1 LTIKEVTV
9 NLGGRSY
16 PILIGTGLLPRL
28 GELLRARF
36 TAQRIMVITNDTVR
50 GLYGNVVESSLRRT
64 GWDTVWAEMPDGE
77 EYKTLATVQAFYD
90 LALAKELDRA
100 CPVVALGGGVVG
112 DTAGFFAATYQRGVP
127 FIQVP
132 TTLLAQ
138 VDASV
143 GGKVGVNHPYGKNMI
158 GAFYQPRLVVADL
171 DTLATLPG
179 REIRAGLAEVIKYGV
194 IKDAVFF
201 AWLEEN
207 VDRLL
212 QLERDALAEAV
223 ATSCHI
229 KAAVVEEDEIESG
242 LRQILNYGHTVG
254 HALEALTNYRVYHH
268 GEAVAIGMAVAA
280 RLAVA
285 MGLLAHDQAV
295 RIIALIRRAGLPS
308 EMPRELSVDELVK
321 AMRLD
326 KKARGGRHTFVL
338 PEAIGSVRI
347 VPRVDVDMIKSVLL
361 EGRMPDG
368 D

>member
-1 LTIKEVTV
+1 MRSEVTV

-16 PILIGTGLLPRL
+16 PILVGTGLLAQL
-28 GELLRARF
+28 GELLRAGFGALRV
-36 TAQRIMVITNDTVR
+36 MVITNPTVR
-50 GLYGNVVESSLRRT
+50 NLYGTAVENSLRRA
-64 GWDTVWAEMPDGE
+64 GWDTVWAQMPDGE
-77 EYKTLATVQAFYD
+77 EHKTLATVETLYD
-90 LALAKELDRA
+90 LALDHELDRA

-127 FIQVP
+127 FVQVP

-143 GGKVGVNHPYGKNMI
+143 GGKVGVNHPRGKNMI

-171 DTLATLPG
+171 DTLATLPL
-179 REIRAGLAEVIKYGV
+179 REIRVGLAEIIKYGV
-194 IKDAVFF
+194 IRDAAFF

-207 VDRLL
+207 LERLL
-212 QLERDALAEAV
+212 RLEREALAHAV
-223 ATSCHI
+223 ATSCRI
-229 KAAVVEEDEIESG
+229 KAGVVEEDETEAG

-254 HALEALTNYRVYHH
+254 HALEALTDYRVYHH

-295 RIIALIRRAGLPS
+295 RIISLIRRAGLPS
-308 EMPRELSVDELVK
+308 EMPREFSVDELVK

-326 KKARGGRHTFVL
+326 KKARGGGHTFVL